1 MQTRIQH
8 QPFATFVAI
17 ALALASAS
25 CVNANPTS
33 PQTSV
38 RVFKTTGSVQCAEVG
53 SDLATFARQLEEAGL
68 KVISSACGSDGRMRA
83 AMCGAPDGR
92 LAIFEVSSADA
103 QLSAKLGFSPLSKLP
118 DAQVVPCK

>member
-1 MQTRIQH
+1 MQALIQH
-8 QPFATFVAI
+8 QPFATFVVI

-25 CVNANPTS
+25 CVSANAPS
-33 PQTSV
+33 SQTTV
-38 RVFKTTGSVQCAEVG
+38 RVFKSMGSVQCAEG
-53 SDLATFARQLEEAGL
+53 GTDLSTFARQLEEAGL

-92 LAIFEVSSADA
+92 LAIFELPSADA